1 MSVKTNKMKK
11 LKFLIPLFILFGLIV
26 MSCTKEEED
35 AVEIEEETPIEAQ
48 LTAVELEMMHYM
60 MEEEKLA
67 YDVYVTLFDLYGTI
81 IFNTISKSETIHINA
96 VNQLLAKYNI
106 ANTASSTIG
115 VYNNEHLQ
123 GLYDALI
130 AAGSLS
136 LVDALK
142 VACTIEDVDIYDL
155 EEYLEKTENE
165 DIESVFDF
173 LNCGSRN
180 HLRGFLSQLKA
191 QGGDYSPQYITQERY
206 DEIVNHDHEICTSYT
221 LN

>member
-11 LKFLIPLFILFGLIV
+11 LKTIIPLFILLGLV
-26 MSCTKEEED
+26 VLSCTKED
-35 AVEIEEETPIEAQ
+35 DTHVEIEEETPVEVQ
-48 LTAVELEMMHYM
+48 LTAIELEMMHYM

-67 YDVYVTLFDLYGTI
+67 YDVYVTLFGIYGTT
-81 IFNTISKSETIHINA
+81 IFNTISRSETTHIEAINK
-96 VNQLLAKYNI
+96 LLTKYNI
-106 ANTASSTIG
+106 TNTASSTIG

-130 AAGSLS
+130 ASGSQS
-136 LVDALK
+136 EVNALK

-155 EEYLEKTENE
+155 EEYLKNTQNA
-165 DIESVFDF
+165 DIISVFDF

-180 HLRGFLSQLKA
+180 HLRGFLFQLDA
-191 QGGDYSPQYITQERY
+191 QGGDYTPQYITQERY
-206 DEIVNHDHEICTSYT
+206 DEIVNHDHELCTSYT